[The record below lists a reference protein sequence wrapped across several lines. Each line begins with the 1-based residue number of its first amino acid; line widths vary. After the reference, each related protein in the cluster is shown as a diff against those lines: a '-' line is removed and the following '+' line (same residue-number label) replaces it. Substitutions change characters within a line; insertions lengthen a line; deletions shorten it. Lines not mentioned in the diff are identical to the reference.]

1 MSRPAAGVTGKRKIP
16 MLTKSVL
23 LILANE
29 RGGDLEDCTITD
41 LDFSGDQFEL
51 ESLDGLEAVNWKQIK
66 AIDASNNALDRVDT
80 VLNKFTTLE
89 TIVASNNLIT
99 IVNIALPNLL
109 ELDLSRNYLKE
120 MPDLSRLPRLEKLL
134 LGFNEISTGY
144 DQLEFASNLML
155 LDLSNNKFNFSPGE
169 FKRFLD
175 ILIPLKRLN
184 TIRILGNPFCQII
197 SQYEYYFV
205 YHLTAL
211 NSLNNELIREDLK
224 KDLKKKKLRPLEDLQ
239 KEVRE
244 RAKRAIVEGTDDLI
258 DSSEM
263 PRLEDLHIN
272 LQIAKT
278 RPTECFNYFKRVKD
292 AVELI
297 INRPKERFVIFKANT
312 PEEHNNI
319 RVAIDSFLQEAVMMI
334 EDMPTMRSNILRL
347 LANLTEVSEG
357 AFGQKCLM
365 ILQDL
370 LDSGPEIAKEIEK
383 ILEQVIIPKLNRKKI
398 EDVPRDVLIG
408 ILKLSEAQEIQ
419 SMLAPLVETMEDW
432 VHDEVLLEEHRLVEG
447 IMPDDSIDRELH
459 SYALAL
465 VAVNANDVENA
476 EKMTEKNIADYT
488 SRLIKVMERETE
500 PSALLSGQVEG
511 QKENMDRLRNVLKI
525 VEHMSKNNK
534 RAANTFISEELH
546 QKILRDI
553 WEYLMFYK
561 ANGYTFSVG
570 GSSTEEKEKEY
581 YKLVTAYLSALTG
594 LCHSKTCVEYLNTNA
609 SAIRD
614 EILAVAVMP
623 RTDPVLMTSILELVE
638 KVLSKKHLQTD
649 EYADIFRHYSSNLQ
663 KMLPFLPYLGGKK
676 YKDICILGEKYSKGT
691 MAGQDPIQPSGLTN
705 RILHRLFIAIINL
718 IKFFSGKAVEVSQH
732 TQIIEICK
740 NISNALNNNNREEHL
755 FHCLEIPNDDVKLAV
770 VRCLDKVPL
779 DEIDMEEIGYIVR
792 VLADCKNLGVGRT
805 EEVLAQIFLLLTKM
819 TKEVEKGE
827 EFRSK
832 FGEMV
837 ISECYNI
844 LEKNSNRD
852 LRDNLQENDEKMY
865 LTMSC
870 VLFLKESSVYNSLKL
885 HLSTINTENKLRN
898 ILKAEERFSVAK
910 HIPVDIERTY
920 TGKNVDCLLRC
931 FTGYEHLIPYHEV
944 SVRVMLR
951 MADVLMGIP
960 DEIPPD
966 PWAFKG
972 ELLDELSRV
981 MKEENKKR
989 LHKEASKWT
998 EYDLQKDE
1006 SFDFTLRQQQKF
1018 CASRGIETILTFLM
1032 GKSSVQTLDIE
1043 KALNKEYNPA
1053 YRSQNLLQRMMK
1065 TIEEINTE
1073 YDEHKREYEEADKKE
1088 LTKKDVLNETD
1099 LDDEDLLEQAMQ
1111 AQAIGNKNAEAW
1123 EDPEGFFLQDI
1134 DLNRRKELKN
1144 RGYVLAAF
1152 LRCIIALLEHGSD
1165 NSRIDTIS
1173 QLKNPT
1179 ILKNLTML
1187 CATTGWKYSTIGAKY
1202 LRVIKHIIRISPIH
1216 NFRIQEDVILLEPIA
1231 YAMNEILQ
1239 IMNKRLRNRERE
1251 ALTAEDLFLMSELSA
1266 VGAHLSCTVNYFGW
1280 SDKIDTIYVEKTSQV
1295 IKSVQD
1301 RVASELLVQ
1310 LLPVGNVKYFIE
1322 ILYFDMTGSERM
1334 KPDSY
1339 KRDIKE
1345 LEILDKTRDYIGEL
1359 LGNFIATCGEDAKY
1373 RVLEFCK
1380 LGVIFENQILNNSYL
1395 QDVLNRSKSVLYSIE
1410 LSRYMRKNY
1419 GAFKLPQDKVPERIV
1434 LAVWGDLVMQGSSA
1448 LKKRLLVVT
1457 PRCLYIL
1464 APPGAAACPLCGAE
1478 RFCPTGPTLDFA
1490 IQYMSIKNVI
1500 SFRDLPQLIG
1510 LKYEVQGRFGNKLNS
1525 FIFITSRFRQGE
1537 SLIECIREIL
1547 GEIREADQKDSTDPD
1562 AAFYNP
1568 VVKDLCLV
1576 YTIESYLNEAD
1587 HGKLVKGIYCSVNP
1601 KGGLPIIT
1609 TPRAFP
1615 AGYLCVITDK
1625 NMLIV
1630 INIVFSYWELVA
1642 ESEEIVYLER
1652 IALKPRMLSV
1662 HKVFDLSNAEEAM
1675 IPSNGDCKLKLNI
1688 GGSQNWFEFGD
1699 DLSLEVFQR
1708 FVVGQIVKSVGGHKV
1723 GTKKKNIKN

>member
-1 MSRPAAGVTGKRKIP
+1 MSRPTGGVMGKRKIP

-66 AIDASNNALDRVDT
+66 AIDASNNALDRIDS
-80 VLNKFTTLE
+80 VLNKFTTIE

-134 LGFNEISTGY
+134 LGYNEISTGY

-155 LDLSNNKFNFSPGE
+155 LDLSNNKFNFPPGE

-205 YHLTAL
+205 YHLSAL
-211 NSLNNELIREDLK
+211 NSLNNEIIREDLK

-244 RAKRAIVEGTDDLI
+244 KAKKALVEGTDDLI
-258 DSSEM
+258 DASEM

-272 LQIAKT
+272 LQFAKT
-278 RPTECFNYFKRVKD
+278 RPTECFNYFKKVKD

-383 ILEQVIIPKLNRKKI
+383 ILEQVIIPKLNRKRI

-408 ILKLSEAQEIQ
+408 ILKLTEAQEVQ
-419 SMLAPLVETMEDW
+419 SMLSSLVDTMEDW
-432 VHDEVLLEEHRLVEG
+432 VHDEVLLEEHRLVAG
-447 IMPDDSIDRELH
+447 VMPDDNIDRELH

-465 VAVNANDVENA
+465 VAANANDEENA
-476 EKMTEKNIADYT
+476 EKMTERNIADYT

-511 QKENMDRLRNVLKI
+511 QRENMDRLRNVLKI

-534 RAANTFISEELH
+534 RAANIFISEELH

-581 YKLVTAYLSALTG
+581 YKLMTAYLSALTG
-594 LCHSKTCVEYLNTNA
+594 LCHSKTCVEYLNTTA
-609 SAIRD
+609 ATIRD

-623 RTDPVLMTSILELVE
+623 RTDPVLMTAILELVE

-649 EYADIFRHYSSNLQ
+649 EYADVFRHYSSSLQ

-705 RILHRLFIAIINL
+705 RVLHKLFISIINL
-718 IKFFSGKAVEVSQH
+718 IKFFSGKAVEISPH
-732 TQIIEICK
+732 TQIVEICK

-819 TKEVEKGE
+819 AKEVEKGQ

-852 LRDNLQENDEKMY
+852 LRDNLQENEEKMY

-870 VLFLKESSVYNSLKL
+870 VLFLKESSAYNSLKL

-898 ILKAEERFSVAK
+898 ILKAEERFSVEK
-910 HIPVDIERTY
+910 SVPVDIERTY

-931 FTGYEHLIPYHEV
+931 FTGYEHLMPYHTV
-944 SVRVMLR
+944 SVRTMMR

-960 DEIPPD
+960 DEKPPD
-966 PWAFKG
+966 PWSLKG
-972 ELLDELSRV
+972 ELLEELSKV
-981 MKEENKKR
+981 MKEQNRKR
-989 LHKEASKWT
+989 LRKEASTWA
-998 EYDLQKDE
+998 EYENHIDE
-1006 SFDFTLRQQQKF
+1006 NFDFTLKQQKKF
-1018 CASRGIETILTFLM
+1018 CDSRGIETVLNFLM
-1032 GKSSVQTLDIE
+1032 GKSSVQTLEIE
-1043 KALNKEYNPA
+1043 RALNQEYNSA
-1053 YRSQNLLQRMMK
+1053 YRSQTLLQRMMK
-1065 TIEEINTE
+1065 TIEETNKE

-1088 LTKKDVLNETD
+1088 LTKKDVLDDSMME
-1099 LDDEDLLEQAMQ
+1099 DEDLLEQAMQ
-1111 AQAIGNKNAEAW
+1111 AQPIGSRNAESW
-1123 EDPEGFFLQDI
+1123 EDPEGFFLH
-1134 DLNRRKELKN
+1134 DLDTLRRKELKS
-1144 RGYVLAAF
+1144 RGYILAAF
-1152 LRCIIALLEHGSD
+1152 LRCIFALLEYGSD
-1165 NSRIDTIS
+1165 SSRMDTIS

-1179 ILKNLTML
+1179 TLKNLTML

-1202 LRVIKHIIRISPIH
+1202 LRVVKHIIRISPIH

-1251 ALTAEDLFLMSELSA
+1251 PLTAEDLFLMSELA
-1266 VGAHLSCTVNYFGW
+1266 GIGAHLCSTVNYFAW

-1301 RVASELLVQ
+1301 RVASELLMN
-1310 LLPVGNVKYFIE
+1310 LLPVGNVRYFIE

-1339 KRDIKE
+1339 KRDKKE
-1345 LEILDKTRDYIGEL
+1345 LEMMDKTRDFIGDL
-1359 LGNFIATCGEDAKY
+1359 LGNYIATCGEDAKY

-1434 LAVWGDLVMQGSSA
+1434 LAIWGDLVMKGSSS
-1448 LKKRLLVVT
+1448 LKKRLLVIT
-1457 PRCLYIL
+1457 PRCIYIL
-1464 APPGAAACPLCGAE
+1464 APPGAAPCPLCGEE
-1478 RFCPTGPTLDFA
+1478 RFCPTGPTLDFN
-1490 IQYMSIKNVI
+1490 IQYMNIMNVI
-1500 SFRDLPQLIG
+1500 SFKNLPQIMG
-1510 LKYEVQGRFGNKLNS
+1510 LRYSDQGRFGTKSNS
-1525 FIFITSRFRQGE
+1525 FVFITSRYRQGE
-1537 SLIECIREIL
+1537 DLIDCIREIL
-1547 GEIREADQKDSTDPD
+1547 AEIRESDTKDVDNPE
-1562 AAFYNP
+1562 AGLYNP
-1568 VVKDLCLV
+1568 VMNDMCLV
-1576 YTIESYLNEAD
+1576 TTIESFLNEAD
-1587 HGKLVKGIYCSVNP
+1587 YGNMQKGVYCSVNP
-1601 KGGLPIIT
+1601 KGGLPVIT

-1615 AGYLCVITDK
+1615 GGYLCVVTDK
-1625 NMLIV
+1625 NMLV
-1630 INIVFSYWELVA
+1630 VLDLVFRYWELVA
-1642 ESEEIVYLER
+1642 QNDESVFLEGNAIR
-1652 IALKPRMLSV
+1652 TRLLSV
-1662 HKVFDLSNAEEAM
+1662 YKVFDLSNAEEAM
-1675 IPSNGDCKLKLNI
+1675 IPPSGECKIRLNI
-1688 GGSQNWFEFGD
+1688 GGSDNWFVFGD
-1699 DLSLEVFQR
+1699 DLGLEVFQR
-1708 FVVGQIVKSVGGHKV
+1708 YVVGQIVKSVGGHKV
-1723 GTKKKNIKN
+1723 GRSKKMK